1 MSRSTDD
8 VDQPGLWPLAET
20 PTIEKTPRTT
30 TVPKEGTAAVTKP
43 RSDTPSP
50 LPQRATAASEHPATS
65 NEAPHLWDI
74 DEVSHYLAVSR
85 NTIYG
90 WRKTNYGPPAIRI
103 GKHLRWL
110 PERVIAWAAAA
121 QEE

>member
-8 VDQPGLWPLAET
+8 VDQPGLWPLTET
-20 PTIEKTPRTT
+20 PQVKKTRETT
-30 TVPKEGTAAVTKP
+30 TIGNGDTAATTKP
-43 RSDTPSP
+43 QRDTRSP
-50 LPQRATAASEHPATS
+50 LPQRATAISEPPATS

-74 DEVSHYLAVSR
+74 DEVSHYLAVSK

-110 PERVIAWAAAA
+110 PERVIVWAAE
-121 QEE
+121 QDE